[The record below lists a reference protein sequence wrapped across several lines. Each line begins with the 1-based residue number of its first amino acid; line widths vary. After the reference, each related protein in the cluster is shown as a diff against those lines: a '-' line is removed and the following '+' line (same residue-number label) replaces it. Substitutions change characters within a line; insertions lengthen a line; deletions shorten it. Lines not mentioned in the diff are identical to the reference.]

1 MCTSEG
7 VQGGGRSKPGLILLD
22 FWQTGPVDPDFFGQE
37 PSLDCK
43 DSFEPKSSFL
53 DQMVQKLRAYKGLYV
68 FPFPGLIY
76 RYLDNTFPKNFNN
89 MLDVQMFNLQCSYFN
104 LNWDGHN
111 ISACL
116 HGNTCLF
123 SFLGKSR
130 RTELSC
136 SHAHFLGIS

>member
-76 RYLDNTFPKNFNN
+76 RYLDCQLYTF
-89 MLDVQMFNLQCSYFN
+89 MTLTL
-104 LNWDGHN
+104 
-111 ISACL
+111 ISES
-116 HGNTCLF
+116 TPTF
-123 SFLGKSR
+123 VYP
-130 RTELSC
+130 
-136 SHAHFLGIS
+136 

>member
-53 DQMVQKLRAYKGLYV
+53 DQMVQKLRDHKGLYV

-76 RYLDNTFPKNFNN
+76 RYLGGKDVNN
-89 MLDVQMFNLQCSYFN
+89 NPCK
-104 LNWDGHN
+104 
-111 ISACL
+111 CL
-116 HGNTCLF
+116 LIIN
-123 SFLGKSR
+123 SQFLMTTRFKA
-130 RTELSC
+130 L
-136 SHAHFLGIS
+136 I

>member
-76 RYLDNTFPKNFNN
+76 RYLDKHTGLTQCPSPQAHKRKPMKN
-89 MLDVQMFNLQCSYFN
+89 MITLL
-104 LNWDGHN
+104 
-111 ISACL
+111 
-116 HGNTCLF
+116 T
-123 SFLGKSR
+123 
-130 RTELSC
+130 
-136 SHAHFLGIS
+136 

>member
-53 DQMVQKLRAYKGLYV
+53 DQMVQKLRDHKGLYV

-76 RYLDNTFPKNFNN
+76 RYLDSS
-89 MLDVQMFNLQCSYFN
+89 V
-104 LNWDGHN
+104 
-111 ISACL
+111 
-116 HGNTCLF
+116 
-123 SFLGKSR
+123 KSR
-130 RTELSC
+130 ELRFVTVM
-136 SHAHFLGIS
+136 HGYIAA

>member
-76 RYLDNTFPKNFNN
+76 RYLDYII
-89 MLDVQMFNLQCSYFN
+89 MVNL
-104 LNWDGHN
+104 W
-111 ISACL
+111 
-116 HGNTCLF
+116 
-123 SFLGKSR
+123 
-130 RTELSC
+130 LSHLC
-136 SHAHFLGIS
+136 

>member
-76 RYLDNTFPKNFNN
+76 RYLENTY
-89 MLDVQMFNLQCSYFN
+89 LLQLEWLCAQVVLATN
-104 LNWDGHN
+104 K
-111 ISACL
+111 IA
-116 HGNTCLF
+116 
-123 SFLGKSR
+123 
-130 RTELSC
+130 LSQVE
-136 SHAHFLGIS
+136 

>member
-1 MCTSEG
+1 MYASEG

-76 RYLDNTFPKNFNN
+76 RYLDHCYVIESTWKSTS
-89 MLDVQMFNLQCSYFN
+89 LSVWTRNLPAGY
-104 LNWDGHN
+104 
-111 ISACL
+111 
-116 HGNTCLF
+116 
-123 SFLGKSR
+123 R
-130 RTELSC
+130 
-136 SHAHFLGIS
+136 HFLDLT